1 MASVKIQLKSDLVAA
16 MKAHDEVTKSTVR
29 MALAAIGVEEVAGD
43 TARELSE
50 QEEVAVVTREVSKR
64 KDSAEAYSSGGR
76 PELAAKELAEA
87 EILQRYL
94 PARLTEAELDEL
106 VAQEVADAEAAL
118 GAKPTM
124 KQMGLVVKAINARA
138 QGRADGG
145 TIAAKVRA
153 ALA

>member
-1 MASVKIQLKSDLVAA
+1 MASLKTQLKSDLVTA

-106 VAQEVADAEAAL
+106 VAQEVAAAEATLA
-118 GAKPTM
+118 AKPTM
-124 KQMGLVVKAINARA
+124 KQMGLVIKAVNARA
-138 QGRADGG
+138 QGRTDGS
-145 TIAAKVRA
+145 VPCSCRA
-153 ALA
+153 